1 MRILLMEEKKFR
13 QMLEQLHK
21 ELENTHSVNK
31 SARELLYTVKNDIQ
45 QLLNKSDGYGETRQH
60 HTLINQLTAA
70 IHYFEKSHPN
80 LALALK
86 QVIDILSNMGI

>member
-1 MRILLMEEKKFR
+1 MEEKQFR
-13 QMLEQLHK
+13 QMLKQLHK
-21 ELENTHSVNK
+21 ELENTHSVND

-45 QLLNKSDGYGETRQH
+45 QILNKSAEYKGQQH
-60 HTLINQLTAA
+60 PKLIKQLTAT
-70 IHYFEKSHPN
+70 IHYFEKSHPK

>member
-1 MRILLMEEKKFR
+1 MEEKQFR

-21 ELENTHSVNK
+21 ELEKSHSVNK
-31 SARELLYTVKNDIQ
+31 STSELLYTVKNDIQ
-45 QLLNKSDGYGETRQH
+45 QLLNKSDGYGAEQH

-70 IHYFEKSHPN
+70 IHYFEKSHPK

>member
-1 MRILLMEEKKFR
+1 MEEKKFH

-21 ELENTHSVNK
+21 ELEKSHSVNK
-31 SARELLYTVKNDIQ
+31 STSELLYTVKNDIQ
-45 QLLNKSDGYGETRQH
+45 QLLNKSDGYGAEQH

-70 IHYFEKSHPN
+70 IHYFEKSHPK

>member
-1 MRILLMEEKKFR
+1 MEEKQFR
-13 QMLEQLHK
+13 RLLEQLHK
-21 ELENTHSVNK
+21 ELENTRSVNE

-45 QLLNKSDGYGETRQH
+45 QLLNKSGGYKVGQH
-60 HTLINQLTAA
+60 PKLITQLTAT
-70 IHYFEKSHPN
+70 IHYFEKSHPK